1 LEGQHLEEKIIAGA
15 LGGVA
20 CAGFLGAKDTPS
32 NACFI
37 QELSES
43 TSHTLRSIVK
53 AGRTPHPI
61 QNLGLLALTY
71 PGR

>member
-1 LEGQHLEEKIIAGA
+1 LEEKIITGA
-15 LGGVA
+15 LGGVSR
-20 CAGFLGAKDTPS
+20 AGFLSAKDTPS

-43 TSHTLRSIVK
+43 TSHALRPIVK

-61 QNLGLLALTY
+61 QNLGLLAFTY